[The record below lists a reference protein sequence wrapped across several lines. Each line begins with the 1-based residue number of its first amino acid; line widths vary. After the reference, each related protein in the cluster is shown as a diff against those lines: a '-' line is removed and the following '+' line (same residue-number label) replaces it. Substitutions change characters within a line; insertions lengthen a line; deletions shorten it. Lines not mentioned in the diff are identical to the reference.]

1 MTVRMRINAVS
12 FLADQGETRH
22 SFAGP
27 LTVLEGPIG
36 VGKTT
41 LFEAVKFALGGAARL
56 SPVLIREVRKVRVEL
71 EISGH
76 SVSITRAVDRRS
88 KFVEC
93 VSSAPSLDGTFPV
106 ARTSQAKSIGDVLM
120 DIMGL
125 PAAPTY
131 STKTRTSR
139 ISFANIWWYTYVE
152 QRDIDRS
159 IAHSS
164 ETYADPA
171 RRATFD
177 LLMGLVSEESM
188 TIRARAQQLAA
199 SAREAAA
206 RESAVKEFLEASQS
220 TSRDEAVRALENA
233 VQQRA
238 RAAAE
243 LAEMNSA
250 ARQATQ
256 RADLLREMVLS
267 NRQEIVTLE
276 ARSRSLDDELQEREQ
291 LLVRLRDRRMSVQ
304 RAVLAADLLAPIN
317 FVVCPRCAQ
326 SLKKRTVPSGACTVC
341 LQPEPAATGILG
353 FRAESEQAS
362 IDTQQTELE
371 VVIRDLRAD
380 REALSGALAASQR
393 NLEKLENLL
402 DARSADFVA
411 PRLEAFG
418 DASAILARSD
428 AEIALLEKVM
438 RQWDVVRDLEFNR
451 TEVEATV
458 ASDGE
463 RLQELDAMLGSRKH
477 ELLGELTEEFRRLI
491 ERFGI
496 PGITE
501 AHIDPKSYLPHCNGV
516 RWDHLS
522 TGGIA
527 TALTCAYMVATISV
541 ALRRADT
548 EYPGLL
554 ILDTPRKSI
563 GEQNAHI
570 LDGLYRELD
579 SLAQAYPNRLQ
590 VIVADNDPPRG
601 ILQNW
606 HVEAFD
612 YSSPAVRTVVHPGQS
627 RVTALSDDAPGDW
640 ELVGAGN

>member
-1 MTVRMRINAVS
+1 MTVPLRINAVS
-12 FLADQGETRH
+12 FLVDQGETRH
-22 SFAGP
+22 SFTGP

-76 SVSITRAVDRRS
+76 SISVTRAVDRRS
-88 KFVEC
+88 KFVDC
-93 VSSAPSLDGTFPV
+93 VSSTPSLDGTFPV

-120 DIMGL
+120 DVMGL

-220 TSRDEAVRALENA
+220 TSREDAERALENA

-238 RAAAE
+238 RASAE

-250 ARQATQ
+250 ARHATQ

-276 ARSRSLDDELQEREQ
+276 ARSGSLDDELEEREQ

-362 IDTQQTELE
+362 IDAQQTELE

-380 REALSGALAASQR
+380 REALGGALAASRR

-477 ELLGELTEEFRRLI
+477 EILEELTEEFRRLI

-501 AHIDPKSYLPHCNGV
+501 AHIDTKSYLPHCNGV

-527 TALTCAYMVATISV
+527 TSLTCAYMVATISV

-548 EYPGLL
+548 GYPGLL

-590 VIVADNDPPRG
+590 VIVADNDPPRA

-627 RVTALSDDAPGDW
+627 RVTSLSDDAPADW